1 MSVDKKD
8 RQTRW
13 TPLLIYLF
21 LIIGIFT
28 TAFFYYRLQ
37 QKRIVD
43 EKQNELA
50 AIADL
55 KIRQI
60 TQWRNERLS
69 DAEMI
74 FWKFARCS
82 SSTILFSIAEWT
94 ESKKWSHFMVAFLP
108 QVIMNTQP
116 PICLILQE
124 LFVFRVWLSQT
135 LSRRVSKN

>member
-69 DAEMI
+69 DA
-74 FWKFARCS
+74 
-82 SSTILFSIAEWT
+82 
-94 ESKKWSHFMVAFLP
+94 
-108 QVIMNTQP
+108 
-116 PICLILQE
+116 
-124 LFVFRVWLSQT
+124 
-135 LSRRVSKN
+135 